1 MTWSTPTR
9 ARVLSMAVTC
19 ALLVFSDAADAVVR
33 SFRQSNE
40 ESLGTD
46 FYPCFRAK
54 RAADSLLVVKNENM
68 YCQSM

>member
-1 MTWSTPTR
+1 
-9 ARVLSMAVTC
+9 MAVTC
-19 ALLVFSDAADAVVR
+19 DLSVFSDAADAVVR